1 MPNTAGRNSPSH
13 RGKLL
18 GVLHR
23 AVIQRLGPERVH
35 CRDNV
40 SRFGQSPERG
50 TEGRALSNCFKN
62 APDQPMPTQGWE
74 RTARVEDMV
83 EPFRSFVFDF
93 LDIPALIRSVET
105 IYQYPMIDRDPLP
118 TWNFGRVTLLGDAA
132 HPT

>member
-1 MPNTAGRNSPSH
+1 
-13 RGKLL
+13 
-18 GVLHR
+18 
-23 AVIQRLGPERVH
+23 
-35 CRDNV
+35 
-40 SRFGQSPERG
+40 
-50 TEGRALSNCFKN
+50 
-62 APDQPMPTQGWE
+62 MPTQGWE